1 MEEGYFD
8 NGRWIESNNRI
19 ASHELKV
26 IDDMINNNVSIKLDG
41 QLLKLKSYLISHNCK
56 EFPNIVLELSDNTK
70 LDVNVVT
77 DDVDLRIGN
86 TRYIAED
93 QTKLDKFL
101 ETPVLEKTIIEPDKI
116 IDVFDDGVILPRTHV
131 KDGEEAYIQQ
141 QLSNFK
147 DTGIF
152 KVYDPV
158 IPDDLKV
165 KLDKNGNIVDEHG
178 IQQSVS
184 QQKQGLVKRLRN
196 LINV

>member
-1 MEEGYFD
+1 MNNGYFKK
-8 NGRWIESNNRI
+8 GRWIESDDRT
-19 ASHELKV
+19 ASHELQI
-26 IDDMINNNVSIKLDG
+26 IDDIINNNISIKLDG
-41 QLLKLKSYLISHNCK
+41 QILKLKSYLISHDYK

-70 LDVNVVT
+70 LDVNVVA
-77 DDVDLRIGN
+77 DEVDLRIGN

-93 QTKLDKFL
+93 QTKLNRFL
-101 ETPVLEKTIIEPDKI
+101 ETPVLLEKTIIGPDKI
-116 IDVFDDGVILPRTHV
+116 IDVFNDGVILPRTHV

-165 KLDKNGNIVDEHG
+165 KLDKNGNIVDEHD
-178 IQQSVS
+178 IQSVS
-184 QQKQGLVKRLRN
+184 QQKQGFVKRLRN